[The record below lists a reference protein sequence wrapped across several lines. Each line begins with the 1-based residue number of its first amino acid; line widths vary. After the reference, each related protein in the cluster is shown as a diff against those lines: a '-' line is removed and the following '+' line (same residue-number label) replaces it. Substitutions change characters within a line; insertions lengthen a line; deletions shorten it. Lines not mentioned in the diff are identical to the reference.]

1 MKWLIWV
8 MLAAPVAGL
17 AREWWTRKEKPAPG
31 VLYLHPVWRISC
43 HLISAVF
50 GFMALMAPGN
60 DPKMM
65 VMLGLCMAFIQW
77 AAWASCR
84 YRAWVKDDI
93 LTVIPYWG
101 KARSLP
107 LNQITRVT
115 RMGWSGQLVLY
126 QGKKPFCRI
135 PSACVG
141 YESFRAMLESRG
153 LMDL

>member
-1 MKWLIWV
+1 M
-8 MLAAPVAGL
+8 
-17 AREWWTRKEKPAPG
+17 
-31 VLYLHPVWRISC
+31 
-43 HLISAVF
+43 
-50 GFMALMAPGN
+50 
-60 DPKMM
+60 
-65 VMLGLCMAFIQW
+65 
-77 AAWASCR
+77 
-84 YRAWVKDDI
+84 KDDI

-115 RMGWSGQLVLY
+115 RMGRSGQLVLY

-141 YESFRAMLESRG
+141 YESFRAMLEARG